1 MVEEVLSGI
10 RTVFAFGGER
20 IEVERYKKLLLP
32 AENAARKKGAFA
44 AAGDAVTRLLYFTS
58 CAIASWV
65 GTEWVMDD
73 RDKEYKTYTT
83 AVLTIVKL
91 IFKYLIELS
100 FNNLIKLFFPGF
112 HKSTFKR

>member
-1 MVEEVLSGI
+1 MVEEALSGI

-32 AENAARKKGAFA
+32 AENAARKKGAF
-44 AAGDAVTRLLYFTS
+44 AVTRLLYFTS

-91 IFKYLIELS
+91 IF
-100 FNNLIKLFFPGF
+100 
-112 HKSTFKR
+112 